1 MAHSRRPTL
10 PGLDRN
16 PPWLPQGQGTVG
28 AAEGAGTVSGQE
40 AAGLDQVG
48 IQEMGKCESGGRAP
62 RPANWPRPAP
72 QGGRRHQA
80 LRHLP
85 HGHGLRLRGALQP
98 VRLAAGAGAALPAH
112 VAAAAQR
119 RARRHARPPGAR
131 ARARARALSRRPP
144 SAPSSRLPVSP
155 SLGLFRPH
163 LSVLL
168 PVSLSFL
175 LSLLS
180 LCVGVPA
187 SPTSDCPPPRTLPCP
202 RLWHSEPGPPGS
214 PKPHLAAPAMFTEAP
229 GLRGPSLG
237 TPIFKP

>member
-48 IQEMGKCESGGRAP
+48 IQEMGKCNSWGRAP

-119 RARRHARPPGAR
+119 RARRHACPPG

-202 RLWHSEPGPPGS
+202 RLWPLRAGAPGVPEAPPGCTCHVYRS
-214 PKPHLAAPAMFTEAP
+214 PWAARPQP
-229 GLRGPSLG
+229 GHPD
-237 TPIFKP
+237 F